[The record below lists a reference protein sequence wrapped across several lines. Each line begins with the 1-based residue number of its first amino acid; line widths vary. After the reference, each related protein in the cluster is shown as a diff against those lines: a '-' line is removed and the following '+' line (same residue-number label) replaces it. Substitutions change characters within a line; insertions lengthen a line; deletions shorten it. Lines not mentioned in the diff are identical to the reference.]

1 MFQTITLDIVDGI
14 KVVVPDS
21 LDLLTPFVL
30 REQRDWF
37 EDEIRFLRGLLKPG
51 QKAIDIGANYGLYT
65 LSIARVVGRSGRVWA
80 FEPASATAGMLRQ
93 SVAANGFD
101 HVTVEQCAMSEKEG
115 SAQLTMHDHSECNAL
130 VRGALMSQPTE
141 FVSLVTLDSYAR
153 AHDWS
158 GIDFIKI
165 DAEGE
170 EVNILRGGEEFLTR
184 NSPLVQYEIR
194 AGRDLNLDLVRGCAD
209 LGYESYRLVPGMN
222 VLIPFRADSEVD
234 RYLLNVF
241 ACKPE
246 RAARM
251 ASEGRLISEPSMP
264 DALDAISHGSPGSAT
279 DDADAGWPVTLTA
292 LPYGQMLAAQWQQRV
307 ADTDAGAMAQALAS
321 YLNSRNDSLP
331 VAERFDALNR
341 SYHRFRSLVDASPT
355 QARLSSLA
363 RIAQDYGARAVAID
377 ALSRLFNSI
386 AQRGR
391 VDLDEPFLA
400 PAARFDSLDP
410 KGALGDWMLVAAA
423 EQLERLQEYSTF
435 YRGRSAQQRLEMICR
450 SEFASPDMHR
460 RLGLVR
466 QRFGLAE
473 ATSAD

>member
-30 REQRDWF
+30 QEQRDWF

-65 LSIARVVGRSGRVWA
+65 LSVASVVGRSGRVWA
-80 FEPASATAGMLRQ
+80 FEPASATADLLRQ

-101 HVTVEQCAMSEKEG
+101 HVTVEQCAMSEQEG
-115 SAQLTMHDHSECNAL
+115 SAQFTMHDHAECNAL
-130 VRGALMSQPTE
+130 VRGALMTQPTE

-170 EVNILRGGEEFLTR
+170 EVNILRGGQEFLTR
-184 NSPLVQYEIR
+184 NAPLIQYEIR
-194 AGRDLNLDLVRGCAD
+194 AGRDLDLDLVRSFSD

-246 RAARM
+246 QAARM
-251 ASEGRLISEPSMP
+251 ASEGRLIAEKSMP
-264 DALDAISHGSPGSAT
+264 DAISRGSPGSAS
-279 DDADAGWPVTLTA
+279 DDVDTEWPATLTA
-292 LPYGQMLAAQWQQRV
+292 LPYGRMLAAQWQRRV
-307 ADTDAGAMAQALAS
+307 ADADAGAMAQALAS

-331 VAERFDALNR
+331 VAERFDALSR
-341 SYHRFRSLVDASPT
+341 SYHRFRSLVDGSPT

-363 RIAQDYGARAVAID
+363 RIAQDFGARAVAID

-386 AQRGR
+386 AQHGR

-410 KGALGDWMLVAAA
+410 QGALGDWMLVAAA

-460 RLGLVR
+460 RLSLLR
-466 QRFGLAE
+466 QRFGLTE